1 MRITVDPDLCDG
13 FGLCDGHAPELFE
26 FDDDGYATERGDG
39 AVPAEQEPAAK
50 RAIAGCPAHAIV
62 AVEN

>member
-13 FGLCDGHAPELFE
+13 FGLCDEHAPELFE
-26 FDDDGYATERGDG
+26 FDDDGYATARGAGTVPDER
-39 AVPAEQEPAAK
+39 QAAAR
-50 RAIAGCPAHAIV
+50 RAIAGCPAHAIL

>member
-13 FGLCDGHAPELFE
+13 FGLCDEHAPELFE
-26 FDDDGYATERGDG
+26 FDDDGYATARDDGTVPDER
-39 AVPAEQEPAAK
+39 QAAAR
-50 RAIAGCPAHAIV
+50 RAIAGCPAHAIL